1 MCPTGRRLV
10 HTASPRNTANS
21 SIVRS
26 ARSYKTTQATE
37 LTPLATLARITKWTT
52 VTWQSRERHVVARHA
67 VSVGDGSGGCWL
79 HERNTLITTLGDE
92 DQQPRGLAAM
102 AASTAATEKVH

>member
-1 MCPTGRRLV
+1 M
-10 HTASPRNTANS
+10 
-21 SIVRS
+21 
-26 ARSYKTTQATE
+26 
-37 LTPLATLARITKWTT
+37 
-52 VTWQSRERHVVARHA
+52 VARHA

>member
-1 MCPTGRRLV
+1 M
-10 HTASPRNTANS
+10 
-21 SIVRS
+21 
-26 ARSYKTTQATE
+26 
-37 LTPLATLARITKWTT
+37 
-52 VTWQSRERHVVARHA
+52 VARHA

-102 AASTAATEKVH
+102 AASTEPQRKSIRLLAVVALSPQPRCHTRGCLPCWSRTALLSRLDAQVFKLKNSGKSLA